1 MANIHKNGTDPTQ
14 SEPVPLLIFRFFL
27 RLLKHQNAT
36 EEVNPMAATKTA
48 GTPDNALLVILF
60 ILSFL
65 FLPLVCM
72 CYAKKIEQIIS
83 TRSFYI

>member
-1 MANIHKNGTDPTQ
+1 
-14 SEPVPLLIFRFFL
+14 
-27 RLLKHQNAT
+27 
-36 EEVNPMAATKTA
+36 MAATKTA

-60 ILSFL
+60 ILSLLFY